1 MLYIAIDNSIGGVT
15 GLPGSG
21 GGFSNTKSL
30 LFDGTDDRVDFGITN
45 TGTNDVSFSFWMQS
59 TMVVASF
66 GSATAFGGRATLNG
80 STYTLGRLSSVIST
94 PTILK
99 VRCFNTFGTTQINDG
114 NWHHIAFTH
123 NYTSK
128 ETKAY
133 VDGGLEVTA
142 TFPAQAN
149 AFLVAQ
155 GWNGFDSS
163 YQYSGNVDEPAYFQ
177 SVLSP
182 TQISDIYNL
191 GVPTDLSDLGPYGY
205 WRNGDGDT
213 YPTLI
218 DYGTGSNS
226 GTMINMGSEDIV
238 IDTP

>member
-1 MLYIAIDNSIGGVT
+1 MYGYGYGYKNSLVVGAGGA
-15 GLPGSG
+15 PY
-21 GGFSNTKSL
+21 SNTKSL

-114 NWHHIAFTH
+114 DWHHIAFTH

-133 VDGGLEVTA
+133 VDGGLEVTV

-149 AFLVAQ
+149 AFLIAQ

-163 YQYSGNVDEPAYFQ
+163 YQYSGNVDEPTYFQ

-182 TQISDIYNL
+182 TQISDIYNS
-191 GVPTDLSDLGPYGY
+191 GVPNDITSLGLTPYGY

-213 YPTLI
+213 YPTLT
-218 DYGTGSNS
+218 DNGTGEND
-226 GTMINMGSEDIV
+226 GTMTNMDASDIV
-238 IDTP
+238 TDTP

>member
-1 MLYIAIDNSIGGVT
+1 MNIPIIAYRANMGVQT
-15 GLPGSG
+15 SAP
-21 GGFSNTKSL
+21 FVNTYSL
-30 LFDGTDDRVDFGITN
+30 DFDGIDDRVDTGIN
-45 TGTNDVSFSFWMQS
+45 TGTNDVTFSFWMKT
-59 TMVVASF
+59 TMTVASF
-66 GSATAFGGRATLNG
+66 GSATAFGGRASLYG
-80 STYTLGRLSSVIST
+80 SNYTLGRLSSVIST

-123 NYTSK
+123 NYTTK

-133 VDGGLEVTA
+133 VDGGLEDTV
-142 TFPAQAN
+142 TFPIAN
-149 AFLVAQ
+149 NSFPVAQ

-163 YQYSGNVDEPAYFQ
+163 YQYSGNVDECAYFQ

-182 TQISDIYNL
+182 TQISDIYNS
-191 GVPTDLSDLGPYGY
+191 GVPNDITSLGLTPYGY

-218 DYGTGSNS
+218 DNGTGGND
-226 GTMINMGSEDIV
+226 GTMTNMDAEDIV
-238 IDTP
+238 NDTP